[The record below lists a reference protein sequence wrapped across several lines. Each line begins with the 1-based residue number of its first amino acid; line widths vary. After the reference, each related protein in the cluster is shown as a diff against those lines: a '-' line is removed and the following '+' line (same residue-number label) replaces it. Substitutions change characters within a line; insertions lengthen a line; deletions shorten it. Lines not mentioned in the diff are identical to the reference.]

1 MAKSSV
7 HVKKDDQVIVI
18 SGKDKGAK
26 GKVLMVDEKKGRVYV
41 EGVNMVKKHQKAR
54 SQTAPSGIVEREGS
68 IDASNVMLVDPKTG
82 KPTRVGYRINE
93 DGSKS
98 RIAKR
103 SGEVIDTVS
112 KAKIQGILLTQGSNP
127 CLLHWQA
134 DSLPLS
140 HQGSPEYLIL
150 MCT

>member
-54 SQTAPSGIVEREGS
+54 SQNAPSGIVEREGS
-68 IDASNVMLVDPKTG
+68 IDASNVSSLIP
-82 KPTRVGYRINE
+82 
-93 DGSKS
+93 S
-98 RIAKR
+98 
-103 SGEVIDTVS
+103 
-112 KAKIQGILLTQGSNP
+112 
-127 CLLHWQA
+127 QA
-134 DSLPLS
+134 
-140 HQGSPEYLIL
+140 SPQE
-150 MCT
+150 

>member
-1 MAKSSV
+1 M
-7 HVKKDDQVIVI
+7 KKMQIKKGDTVRVIA
-18 SGKDKGAK
+18 GKDKDK
-26 GKVLMVDEKKGRVYV
+26 EGKVLAVDAKKGRVIV

-112 KAKIQGILLTQGSNP
+112 KAKKG
-127 CLLHWQA
+127 
-134 DSLPLS
+134 
-140 HQGSPEYLIL
+140 E
-150 MCT
+150 

>member
-1 MAKSSV
+1 MASIV
-7 HVKKDDQVIVI
+7 HVKKGDQVVVI
-18 SGKDKGAK
+18 SGDN
-26 GKVLMVDEKKGRVYV
+26 KKGRVYV

-54 SQTAPSGIVEREGS
+54 TQNAPAGIIEREGS
-68 IDASNVMLVDPKTG
+68 IDASNVMLKDPKTG

-112 KAKIQGILLTQGSNP
+112 KAKKG
-127 CLLHWQA
+127 
-134 DSLPLS
+134 
-140 HQGSPEYLIL
+140 E
-150 MCT
+150 

>member
-1 MAKSSV
+1 MRRRA
-7 HVKKDDQVIVI
+7 
-18 SGKDKGAK
+18 
-26 GKVLMVDEKKGRVYV
+26 EFTF

-54 SQTAPSGIVEREGS
+54 TQTAPSGIVEREGS

-112 KAKIQGILLTQGSNP
+112 KAKKG
-127 CLLHWQA
+127 
-134 DSLPLS
+134 
-140 HQGSPEYLIL
+140 E
-150 MCT
+150 

>member
-1 MAKSSV
+1 MANSI
-7 HVKKDDQVIVI
+7 HVKKGDQVVVI
-18 SGKDKGAK
+18 SGKSKGEE
-26 GKVLMVDEKKGRVYV
+26 GKVIAVDNKKGRVYV

-54 SQTAPSGIVEREGS
+54 TQNAPAGIIEREGS
-68 IDASNVMLVDPKTG
+68 IDASNVMLKDPKTG

-112 KAKIQGILLTQGSNP
+112 KAKKG
-127 CLLHWQA
+127 
-134 DSLPLS
+134 
-140 HQGSPEYLIL
+140 E
-150 MCT
+150 

>member
-68 IDASNVMLVDPKTG
+68 IDASNVG

-112 KAKIQGILLTQGSNP
+112 KAKKG
-127 CLLHWQA
+127 
-134 DSLPLS
+134 
-140 HQGSPEYLIL
+140 E
-150 MCT
+150 

>member
-54 SQTAPSGIVEREGS
+54 SQTVPSGIVEREGS

-112 KAKIQGILLTQGSNP
+112 KAKKG
-127 CLLHWQA
+127 
-134 DSLPLS
+134 
-140 HQGSPEYLIL
+140 E
-150 MCT
+150 